1 MNFIVDGKVFNGIA
15 KYNDIMA
22 NIQKTDVYKNQEF
35 RRIYCS
41 YYRLNKNTSIDFQEK
56 YFRYMQDN
64 KKRNNLNYEDVIK
77 ELHKITNR
85 IDYSF
90 SSKLLHTINPD
101 MPILDKHLMRLLGFQ
116 LKSIGDD
123 KGRIDYYVKVYNT
136 VFKEYRH
143 INDNLLNGNGKIYD
157 AIRELKKNFQ
167 AECKDLS
174 TAKIIDSLIFRIK
187 DARAPSILDI

>member
-1 MNFIVDGKVFNGIA
+1 MNFIVDGKVFKGID
-15 KYNDIMA
+15 KYNHIMA
-22 NIQKTDVYKNQEF
+22 NIQKTDVYKDQEF

-41 YYRLNKNTSIDFQEK
+41 YYGLNRNTSIDFQEK
-56 YFRYMQDN
+56 YFGYMQDN
-64 KKRNNLNYEDVIK
+64 KNDKTLNYKDVIRG
-77 ELHKITNR
+77 LYKITKR
-85 IDYSF
+85 VDYSF

-123 KGRIDYYVKVYNT
+123 KGRIDYYVKVYNI
-136 VFKEYRH
+136 VFKEYRD

-167 AECKDLS
+167 AKCKDLT
-174 TAKIIDSLIFRIK
+174 TAKIIDSLIF
-187 DARAPSILDI
+187 